1 MSSYS
6 KYCREQA
13 EECAR
18 RARVANSVDVAA
30 NYRMLEA
37 RWRKLAEKATIAR
50 RRPAAATKPVPL
62 ATEVSFAR
70 RLIRAY

>member
-13 EECAR
+13 AECAR
-18 RARVANSVDVAA
+18 RAKLANSPDVEG

-37 RWRKLAEKATIAR
+37 RWRKLAEKADITR
-50 RRPAAATKPVPL
+50 RRPAEAARPI
-62 ATEVSFAR
+62 EVSLAR

>member
-13 EECAR
+13 AECAR
-18 RARVANSVDVAA
+18 RARVANSPDVAA
-30 NYRMLEA
+30 NYGMLEA
-37 RWRKLAEKATIAR
+37 RWRKLAEKADIAR
-50 RRPAAATKPVPL
+50 RRPPETAEPAPETGASL
-62 ATEVSFAR
+62 AR

>member
-1 MSSYS
+1 
-6 KYCREQA
+6 
-13 EECAR
+13 
-18 RARVANSVDVAA
+18 VANSVDVAA